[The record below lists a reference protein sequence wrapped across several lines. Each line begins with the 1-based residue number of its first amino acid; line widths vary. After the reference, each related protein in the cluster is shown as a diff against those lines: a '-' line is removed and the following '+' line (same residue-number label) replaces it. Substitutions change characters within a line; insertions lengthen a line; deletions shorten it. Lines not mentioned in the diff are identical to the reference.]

1 MIDRDNLEIRLLLIP
16 IPLLGLTAVI
26 VVVDLV
32 SIQDHL
38 DSSTFSATN
47 IVDGDPGPIH
57 LTTSNAFGV
66 TATGPALRTGGHR
79 PAPCYRVGATL
90 PLPVAILPGAA
101 GAKP

>member
-1 MIDRDNLEIRLLLIP
+1 MEIRLLL
-16 IPLLGLTAVI
+16 LLLLLLCLTAII

-32 SIQDHL
+32 SIQSHL

-47 IVDGDPGPIH
+47 IVDGDPRPIH

-79 PAPCYRVGATL
+79 PAPCYWVGATL

-101 GAKP
+101 GAKAQIPPL